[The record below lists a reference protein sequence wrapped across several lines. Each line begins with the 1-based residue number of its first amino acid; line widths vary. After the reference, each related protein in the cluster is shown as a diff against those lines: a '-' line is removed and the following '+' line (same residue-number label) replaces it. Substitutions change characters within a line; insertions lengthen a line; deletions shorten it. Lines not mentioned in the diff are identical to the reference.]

1 MNLKKTTVP
10 QFAQTYDIK
19 NNILEWMSALTFPWT
34 RNPTSAMDEIIT
46 ATKLAAQQ
54 IYFHDNLLMMTV

>member
-1 MNLKKTTVP
+1 
-10 QFAQTYDIK
+10 
-19 NNILEWMSALTFPWT
+19 MSALTFPWT

-54 IYFHDNLLMMTV
+54 IYFHDNLLMKTV